1 MAGPSASSSAALRLI
16 SRRARTPR
24 RSATASASLLPP
36 RRHATSSSSSSP
48 LADDDATT
56 SKRTNPAPGA
66 PKPGSPFTI
75 FDRNAKLL
83 QKSRAALR
91 ESFEVGGG
99 QASASAEDRGQRGS
113 ASRTVDYVR
122 MAAAESLAERILD
135 IRRQFDTI
143 VELGSGPGYLRHFLD
158 KEGTGCKKIV
168 MCDTSRELLYRDE
181 HLDGHFPFEI
191 ERHVIDEEELPFE
204 PDSVDCLVGN
214 TTLHWTNDLPGSLI
228 QIQRSLRPDGVFV
241 GSLLGGDTLFELRTS
256 LQLAEQEREGGISP
270 RVSPMTDS
278 RDCASLLS
286 RAGFS
291 IPTVDV
297 DEVAVSYPS
306 IFELIHDLRDMGESN
321 AVINRRPILSR
332 DTLLAADAIYRAL
345 HGNVDGDGT
354 VPATF
359 GIIYLIGWKPDPSQP
374 KPLKRGSAE
383 QNLKDVLG
391 GDADNPAPPMGGS
404 GAPPLPPGGGKTRSF
419 STSARQA
426 SDKKTIPRGPTG
438 EPDYFALL
446 DIGDV
451 ASTPDGGWS
460 VDLAALKASWRKQQA
475 LFHPDR
481 LHSRPESEQAAA
493 AAQSSLINKAYE
505 TLRDPLLRA
514 HYLLEHAGE
523 AVPDEAESLEDPSL
537 LMQVMEMREQLE
549 EAEAED
555 EVEPVR
561 VANQELYDEACE
573 GLKSAFAQGD
583 TKGARV
589 LATQLRY
596 WANIAKVC
604 REWAPGKRVELEH

>member
-1 MAGPSASSSAALRLI
+1 MTTTIQRDALTLTIIPLPRL
-16 SRRARTPR
+16 A
-24 RSATASASLLPP
+24 
-36 RRHATSSSSSSP
+36 
-48 LADDDATT
+48 
-56 SKRTNPAPGA
+56 
-66 PKPGSPFTI
+66 
-75 FDRNAKLL
+75 
-83 QKSRAALR
+83 
-91 ESFEVGGG
+91 V
-99 QASASAEDRGQRGS
+99 
-113 ASRTVDYVR
+113 
-122 MAAAESLAERILD
+122 
-135 IRRQFDTI
+135 
-143 VELGSGPGYLRHFLD
+143 
-158 KEGTGCKKIV
+158 
-168 MCDTSRELLYRDE
+168 
-181 HLDGHFPFEI
+181 EI
-191 ERHVIDEEELPFE
+191 ERHVIDEESLPFD
-204 PDSVDCLVGN
+204 PNSIDCIVAN

-306 IFELIHDLRDMGESN
+306 IYELLHDLRDMGESN
-321 AVINRRPILSR
+321 AVINRRPVLQR
-332 DTLLAADAIYRAL
+332 DTLLAADAIYRSL
-345 HGNVDGDGT
+345 HGNIDGDGT

-359 GIIYLIGWKPDPSQP
+359 SIIYLIGWKPDPSQP

-391 GDADNPAPPMGGS
+391 GDADNPAPPMGGV
-404 GAPPLPPGGGKTRSF
+404 PPVGGGGKTRSF
-419 STSARQA
+419 STSARSRA
-426 SDKKTIPRGPTG
+426 AADGGGGGIPRGANG

-446 DIGDV
+446 KLEQD
-451 ASTPDGGWS
+451 ASSTPDGGWS
-460 VDLAALKASWRKQQA
+460 VDLTALKASWRRQQA

-481 LHSRPESEQAAA
+481 MHSRPENEQAAA

-514 HYLLEHAGE
+514 HYLLETKGHT
-523 AVPDEAESLEDPSL
+523 VPDEAESLEDPQL

-549 EAEAED
+549 EAESEA
-555 EVEPVR
+555 EVEAVR
-561 VANQELYDEACE
+561 VANEELYDEACE
-573 GLKSAFAQGD
+573 GLRRAFEAGD
-583 TKGARV
+583 LEGARK

-596 WANIAKVC
+596 WANIQKVC